1 LVDIYAKYITS
12 FKILT
17 VSEFGQQI
25 IKKKLQNLTK
35 TRPMGDG
42 RNEAN
47 SSF

>member
-25 IKKKLQNLTK
+25 IKKNYKI
-35 TRPMGDG
+35 
-42 RNEAN
+42 
-47 SSF
+47 